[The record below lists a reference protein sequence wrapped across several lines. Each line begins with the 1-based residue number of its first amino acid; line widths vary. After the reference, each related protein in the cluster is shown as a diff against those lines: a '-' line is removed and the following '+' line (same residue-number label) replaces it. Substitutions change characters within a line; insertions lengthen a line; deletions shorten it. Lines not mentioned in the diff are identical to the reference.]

1 MIKSTWQEEPEKR
14 PSFSDIVHFLQDQNI
29 TDTPV
34 DEAEITSVGT
44 KNDGAYLDLSTIVVK
59 QFSIIHIIN
68 FVLILLHHFIINI

>member
-14 PSFSDIVHFLQDQNI
+14 PSFSDIVHFLYDQKI

-44 KNDGAYLDLSTIVVK
+44 NNDSAYLDLSNS
-59 QFSIIHIIN
+59 QQ
-68 FVLILLHHFIINI
+68 